1 MITFLLRDVPEQL
14 HAEWHHFA
22 RQRGMSM
29 RKYALYSLKALIEK
43 DKENVPMKRSR
54 GIPK

>member
-29 RKYALYSLKALIEK
+29 RKYALYAIKTLVEK
-43 DKENVPMKRSR
+43 DKEDVPMKRSR
-54 GIPK
+54 GILK

>member
-54 GIPK
+54 GILK

>member
-22 RQRGMSM
+22 KQRGMSM
-29 RKYALYSLKALIEK
+29 RKYALHAIKTLVER
-43 DKENVPMKRSR
+43 DKEDVPMKRSR

>member
-22 RQRGMSM
+22 KQRGTSM
-29 RKYALYSLKALIEK
+29 RKYALLAIKTLVEK

>member
-22 RQRGMSM
+22 KQRGMSM
-29 RKYALYSLKALIEK
+29 RKYALHAIKTLVEK

-54 GIPK
+54 GILK

>member
-1 MITFLLRDVPEQL
+1 MITFLLRDVPGEL

-22 RQRGMSM
+22 KQRGMSM
-29 RKYALYSLKALIEK
+29 RKYAMHAIKTLVEK
-43 DKENVPMKRSR
+43 DKEDVPMKRSR